1 MLPGMK
7 RSLAVLVPVAWGV
20 AAALWTPRGP
30 LTGGQ
35 ALASIAISLAVGVL
49 AGRAA
54 GTRWMILGA
63 PLAYAIAFELARM
76 SATGPSVDAPH
87 PSVLGL
93 LVLITGRGVHGLLA
107 LFPMAAGAAWGS
119 GARRRIPLGLAAAG
133 LVLVAVAAAVP
144 ARTERIP
151 GGVAELAQVGGLRVV
166 IRGRDAAAP
175 VLLFVPGPPGGSMT
189 GMLRLRLPALEERF
203 VVATL
208 DRRSGAGLTLDSE
221 VADIVAVTG
230 HLRKRFGRDRI
241 VLAAHSGGSIPAVT
255 AAHRRP
261 GLFHAYLGIGQA
273 VDLRDSDRIL
283 YGDMLAWAR
292 SGGRDDLVDRLT
304 AQGPPPWPDVYD
316 YEPFQLHAPAVYGIA
331 GPPFD
336 LGVPEY
342 TPLARAHVM
351 TTMLDAWDALY
362 PNLQDVDLRRDV
374 PELAIPACFVQG
386 GREMRSLAGPFATW
400 YAALRAPGKR
410 LVVLPESGHHP
421 MSEEPD
427 RFAAAVTELLSGLP

>member
-1 MLPGMK
+1 MK
-7 RSLAVLVPVAWGV
+7 RFLAVVVPVAWGV

-35 ALASIAISLAVGVL
+35 ALWSIAISLVVGVL

-119 GARRRIPLGLAAAG
+119 GVRRRIPLGLAAAG
-133 LVLVAVAAAVP
+133 LVLAAVP

-151 GGVAELAQVGGLRVV
+151 GGVAELAQVGGLRVM

-175 VLLFVPGPPGGSMT
+175 VLLFVPGPP
-189 GMLRLRLPALEERF
+189 
-203 VVATL
+203 
-208 DRRSGAGLTLDSE
+208 
-221 VADIVAVTG
+221 
-230 HLRKRFGRDRI
+230 
-241 VLAAHSGGSIPAVT
+241 
-255 AAHRRP
+255 
-261 GLFHAYLGIGQA
+261 
-273 VDLRDSDRIL
+273 
-283 YGDMLAWAR
+283 
-292 SGGRDDLVDRLT
+292 GGRDDLVDRLT

-316 YEPFQLHAPAVYGIA
+316 YEPFQLHTPEVYGIA

-351 TTMLDAWDALY
+351 TTMPDAWDALY

-374 PELAIPACFVQG
+374 PELAIPAYFVQG
-386 GREMRSLAGPFATW
+386 GREMRSLAEPFATW
-400 YAALRAPGKR
+400 YTAPARTGQTSRGPAGVRPPSDVGGAGPVRRGGDGAAVRPFVRPEPAPDRGRVRRPAWGSGTPRSAWSSAPARSPAPPRSVYGSRRKRHVADGAPGC
-410 LVVLPESGHHP
+410 PAGSGGSP
-421 MSEEPD
+421 PPPGWAGG
-427 RFAAAVTELLSGLP
+427 R